1 MTIEFE
7 YWWLLVLPLF
17 FTLGWIAARVDIKQ
31 LIAESTALPAAY
43 FKGLNFLISNQ
54 YDKAIEA
61 FSEAMQ
67 ANTDS
72 LELHFALG
80 SLFRRTGE
88 TDRAINMHL
97 NLLDKKELTDNQRSA
112 VKAELAQ
119 DYLKAGLYDRAEEL
133 FKGLNDTRYR
143 QPALHAL
150 QEIYVR
156 EREWTRAIETA
167 TELERLSGVSFR
179 IQIAQYYCELA
190 MNDIIAQ
197 KLDTARIQLHKA
209 LDANKNCVRANVL
222 LGDLEASTG
231 AHKAAISHWKRIEY
245 QQPEYLG
252 LIANKML
259 KSFRALEPEPDKP
272 EPGIPEPGIPDS
284 GKPEPGK
291 PEQNQSELG
300 DQLKQGLAQL
310 NMYIETYKLP
320 SLMSAL
326 YEATLVEE
334 GAEKAAKLARNE
346 LIRQPS
352 LTTLDQLLQARAM
365 ADETIVADNKQN
377 NNQDIQ
383 LMQQTVRNAIGNR
396 TAYHC
401 DQCGFRAKQ
410 HHWQCPACN
419 AWESLPAEPSEWLS
433 REMTIKK
440 K

>member
-1 MTIEFE
+1 MSIEFE
-7 YWWLLVLPLF
+7 YWWLLILPLF

-31 LIAESTALPAAY
+31 LIAESTTLPASY
-43 FKGLNFLISNQ
+43 FKGVNFLISDQ
-54 YDKAIEA
+54 HGKAVEA
-61 FSEAMQ
+61 FSEAVQ

-97 NLLDKKELTDNQRSA
+97 NLLEKKELTLNQKSA

-133 FKGLNDTRYR
+133 FKGLDDTRYR

-150 QEIYVR
+150 LEIYVR
-156 EREWTRAIETA
+156 EREWQQAIETA
-167 TELERLSGVSFR
+167 TELERLSGVPFR
-179 IQIAQYYCELA
+179 VQIAQFYCELG
-190 MNDIIAQ
+190 MNAIIAQ
-197 KLDTARIQLHKA
+197 QQDTARVQLNLA
-209 LDANKNCVRANVL
+209 LEANKSCVRANVL
-222 LGDLEASTG
+222 LGDLEASSG
-231 AHKAAISHWKRIEY
+231 AHQAAISAWKRIEF

-259 KSFRALEPEPDKP
+259 KSYRALDIE
-272 EPGIPEPGIPDS
+272 S
-284 GKPEPGK
+284 GGK
-291 PEQNQSELG
+291 M
-300 DQLKQGLAQL
+300 KQGLSQL
-310 NMYIETYKLP
+310 NTYLETYKLP

-326 YEATLVEE
+326 YEATLIEE

-346 LIRQPS
+346 LIRQPN

-365 ADETIVADNKQN
+365 ADETSSKDSKQ

-383 LMQQTVRNAIGNR
+383 LMQQTVRNAIGSR
-396 TAYHC
+396 AAYHC

-419 AWESLPAEPSEWLS
+419 AWEALPAEPSEAVS
-433 REMTIKK
+433 REMTLKTIKSK
-440 K
+440 Q

>member
-1 MTIEFE
+1 MTIDFE

-31 LIAESTALPAAY
+31 LISESTALPAAY
-43 FKGLNFLISNQ
+43 FKGLNFLISDQ
-54 YDKAIEA
+54 HDKAVEA
-61 FSEAMQ
+61 FTEAIQ

-97 NLLDKKELTDNQRSA
+97 NLLDKKELTPNQRSA

-133 FKGLNDTRYR
+133 FKGLNDSRYR
-143 QPALHAL
+143 QPALSAL
-150 QEIYVR
+150 LEIYVR
-156 EREWTRAIETA
+156 EREWTRAVETA

-190 MNDIIAQ
+190 MNDIIKQ
-197 KLDTARIQLHKA
+197 QLDAARNQLTLA

-231 AHKAAISHWKRIEY
+231 THQAAISYWKRIEY

-252 LIANKML
+252 LIASKML
-259 KSFRALEPEPDKP
+259 KSYRAD
-272 EPGIPEPGIPDS
+272 G
-284 GKPEPGK
+284 
-291 PEQNQSELG
+291 
-300 DQLKQGLAQL
+300 QLKQGLAQL
-310 NMYIETYKLP
+310 NTYLETYKLP

-365 ADETIVADNKQN
+365 ADETTAVAKKQS

-396 TAYHC
+396 AAYHC
-401 DQCGFRAKQ
+401 GQCGFRAKQ

-419 AWESLPAEPSEWLS
+419 AWESLPAEPSEAVS

-440 K
+440 NNAK

>member
-31 LIAESTALPAAY
+31 LLSESTALPAAY
-43 FKGLNFLISNQ
+43 FKGLNFLISDQ
-54 YDKAIEA
+54 HDKAVEA
-61 FSEAMQ
+61 FSEAMI

-97 NLLDKKELTDNQRSA
+97 NLLDKKELTENQKSA

-133 FKGLNDTRYR
+133 FKGLDDTRYR
-143 QPALHAL
+143 QPALRAL
-150 QEIYVR
+150 IEIYVR
-156 EREWTRAIETA
+156 EREWAQAITTA
-167 TELERLSGVSFR
+167 TELERLSGVPFR
-179 IQIAQYYCELA
+179 REIAQYYCELA
-190 MNDIIAQ
+190 MNEILAQ
-197 KLDTARIQLHKA
+197 QPDAARKQLHMA
-209 LDANKNCVRANVL
+209 LDANKSCVRANVL
-222 LGDLEASTG
+222 LGDLEVNAG
-231 AHKAAISHWKRIEY
+231 AHQAAISHWKRIEF

-252 LIANKML
+252 LIAAKML
-259 KSFRALEPEPDKP
+259 KSYRA
-272 EPGIPEPGIPDS
+272 I
-284 GKPEPGK
+284 GKL
-291 PEQNQSELG
+291 S
-300 DQLKQGLAQL
+300 DGLAQMNTYL
-310 NMYIETYKLP
+310 ETYKLP
-320 SLMSAL
+320 SLMSVL
-326 YEATLVEE
+326 YEVTLTEE

-365 ADETIVADNKQN
+365 ADETKKQS

-396 TAYHC
+396 AAYHC

-410 HHWQCPACN
+410 YHWQCPACN
-419 AWESLPAEPSEWLS
+419 AWESLPAEPSEALS
-433 REMTIKK
+433 REITIKK
-440 K
+440 

>member
-1 MTIEFE
+1 MIEFE
-7 YWWLLVLPLF
+7 YWWLLALPLF

-31 LIAESTALPAAY
+31 LLSESTALPAAY
-43 FKGLNFLISNQ
+43 FKGLNFLISDQ
-54 YDKAIEA
+54 HGKAVDA
-61 FSEAMQ
+61 FSEAIE

-97 NLLDKKELTDNQRSA
+97 NMLDKKELTANQKSA

-119 DYLKAGLYDRAEEL
+119 DYLKAGLFDRAEEL
-133 FKGLNDTRYR
+133 FKGLDDTRYR
-143 QPALHAL
+143 QPALRAL
-150 QEIYVR
+150 LEIYVR
-156 EREWTRAIETA
+156 EREWLQAIATA
-167 TELERLSGVSFR
+167 TELERLSGVPFR
-179 IQIAQYYCELA
+179 IEIAQYYCELA
-190 MNDIIAQ
+190 VNDIIAQ
-197 KLDTARIQLHKA
+197 RQDAARNYLNLA
-209 LDANKNCVRANVL
+209 LDANKSCVRANVL
-222 LGDLEASTG
+222 LGDLEVAFGQQPIG
-231 AHKAAISHWKRIEY
+231 AHQAAISYWKRIEF

-252 LIANKML
+252 LVAAKML
-259 KSFRALEPEPDKP
+259 KSYRAAGQIKD
-272 EPGIPEPGIPDS
+272 
-284 GKPEPGK
+284 
-291 PEQNQSELG
+291 
-300 DQLKQGLAQL
+300 GLTQL
-310 NMYIETYKLP
+310 NTYLETYKLP
-320 SLMSAL
+320 LLMSVL
-326 YEATLVEE
+326 YEATLTEE

-365 ADETIVADNKQN
+365 ADETQKQG

-396 TAYHC
+396 AVYHC

-419 AWESLPAEPSEWLS
+419 AWESLPAEPSETVS

>member
-1 MTIEFE
+1 MTIDFE

-31 LIAESTALPAAY
+31 LIAESTELPAAY
-43 FKGLNFLISNQ
+43 FKGLNFLISDQ
-54 YDKAIEA
+54 QDKAVEA
-61 FSEAMQ
+61 FSEAIQ

-97 NLLDKKELTDNQRSA
+97 NLLDKKELTDNQKSA

-143 QPALHAL
+143 QPALNAL
-150 QEIYVR
+150 LEIYVR
-156 EREWTRAIETA
+156 EREWVRAIETA
-167 TELERLSGVSFR
+167 TELERLSGVPFR
-179 IQIAQYYCELA
+179 QEIAQYYCELA
-190 MNDIIAQ
+190 MNGIISQ
-197 KLDTARIQLHKA
+197 NHDTARSQLSLA
-209 LDANKNCVRANVL
+209 LDANKKCVRANVL
-222 LGDLEASTG
+222 LGDLEASID
-231 AHKAAISHWKRIEY
+231 AHQAAISHWKLIEY

-252 LIANKML
+252 LVAGKML
-259 KSFRALEPEPDKP
+259 KSYRALEPEH
-272 EPGIPEPGIPDS
+272 GG
-284 GKPEPGK
+284 
-291 PEQNQSELG
+291 
-300 DQLKQGLAQL
+300 QLKQGLIQL
-310 NMYIETYKLP
+310 NTYLETYKLP
-320 SLMSAL
+320 SLMSVL
-326 YEATLVEE
+326 YEATLAEE

-365 ADETIVADNKQN
+365 SGETTSAAKKQS

-396 TAYHC
+396 AAYHC

-419 AWESLPAEPSEWLS
+419 AWESLPAEPSEALS

>member
-1 MTIEFE
+1 MTVEFE

-31 LIAESTALPAAY
+31 LLSESTALPAAY
-43 FKGLNFLISNQ
+43 FKGLNFLISDQ
-54 YDKAIEA
+54 HDKAVEA

-97 NLLDKKELTDNQRSA
+97 NLLDKKELTENQRSA

-133 FKGLNDTRYR
+133 FKGLDDTRYR
-143 QPALHAL
+143 QPALNAL
-150 QEIYVR
+150 LEIYVR
-156 EREWTRAIETA
+156 EREWAQAISTA

-179 IQIAQYYCELA
+179 VEIAQYYCELA
-190 MNDIIAQ
+190 MNELIARNQ
-197 KLDTARIQLHKA
+197 DAARIQLNLA
-209 LDANKNCVRANVL
+209 LDANKNCVRANVM
-222 LGDLEASTG
+222 LGDLEASNG
-231 AHKAAISHWKRIEY
+231 AHQAAISHWKRIEF

-252 LIANKML
+252 LVAGKML
-259 KSFRALEPEPDKP
+259 KSYRASQPAK
-272 EPGIPEPGIPDS
+272 
-284 GKPEPGK
+284 GKP
-291 PEQNQSELG
+291 
-300 DQLKQGLAQL
+300 LKSGLKEGLAQL
-310 NMYIETYKLP
+310 NAYLETYKLP

-326 YEATLVEE
+326 YEATLSEE
-334 GAEKAAKLARNE
+334 GAEKAVKLARNE
-346 LIRQPS
+346 LIRQPN

-365 ADETIVADNKQN
+365 ADETKELIKNHS

-396 TAYHC
+396 AAYHC

-410 HHWQCPACN
+410 YHWQCPACN
-419 AWESLPAEPSEWLS
+419 AWESLPAEPSEAVS
-433 REMTIKK
+433 REMTVKK
-440 K
+440 TNGK